1 MRNYVLSLRNLYSFI
16 VDKDY
21 PVFSTGVIGNEYKKG
36 MTLVKFWKD
45 NLVPEFL
52 NGTYGRSIW
61 KDTNSRNRHTSEICN
76 RSSQL
81 VIYGKYMAEIT
92 SALRPE
98 LVMRQIEQFRFFFA
112 NRKFSYPAFMEK
124 LEILLQRIPQEDPA
138 WNQEIRDF
146 FMDSLRAVKTA
157 KIAKEQESFAAGW
170 LLTLLAIHALVGGE
184 MQDDRMREFRKDER
198 YGFTV
203 LLQKMQTEA
212 VGRDVIFLTNKN
224 CEICREALP
233 QDNFWGRERE
243 TFELREMLKTGG
255 YYLLSGI
262 GGVGKTELLRQLLQ
276 YCLKNR
282 TVEYVCAIQ
291 YENNMQESLLRAFPG
306 CSGDSAEEQC
316 AEAFARMKMYAAKH
330 RLLILVDN
338 VGAAAGEDAGLRKL
352 TEIPGSVIMTSRL
365 REIEGFET
373 YPVSAPDTQA
383 CELIFRDNC
392 ERRLTKEDQENLFR
406 LLEYP
411 VFRHTL
417 TLRLLGQL
425 AYSMQW
431 SVGDILLQF
440 EESDGKLVSWREGG
454 KNVSLKKIYTQLYSK
469 LCLRENQKS
478 FLRVLASLPY
488 RRYAL
493 SYLTRFLKGFME
505 TDGEGFVEELS
516 KLGWLEAGEAGII
529 MHPVIA
535 ESILD
540 SPLTEEEFDGFLADT
555 AEEWKRTGIYTE
567 EGFFRRQ
574 EIIEADTAQSA
585 EALISL
591 LFEMPQYCKADDIPV
606 LLCAVQIAIKSRI
619 WTPGHVQRL
628 KEIVMPFADGADE
641 IRRIQIYTLCMQC
654 MKDETDMLFE
664 VMRRQQSNRT
674 IPDGVYGEFVN
685 QLAVCLMF
693 SGEVKRAEE
702 CFQVAEA
709 YLEGID
715 AKMDYYYNVAALCL
729 MKMEQDRLQEN
740 AAAGIELA
748 MQDPEKYR
756 EMLFRLRG
764 LECMGYIGSLK
775 YNEAEECLNR
785 MEEYLDGYH
794 AEENWYFNF
803 YRGVLYTQTG
813 RVGDGVPYLEKAIE
827 YAGYYY
833 GEHSLN
839 YAMEC
844 EELALAQGKL
854 KQYAES
860 EKNHRR
866 ALDFLTENEDFRAE
880 RMRVENNM
888 GVMYFQWGKDDAAL
902 THLTEAYHAGEDNGL
917 TAAEAAYNLSKL
929 YRRKGDSGQELFYL
943 REAFP
948 VFETRYADR
957 SPKTAEVRERI
968 AELEKEG

>member
-1 MRNYVLSLRNLYSFI
+1 MRNCVLSLRNLYSFI
-16 VDKDY
+16 VDRDY
-21 PVFSTGVIGNEYKKG
+21 PVYSAGVIGNEYRKG

-52 NGTYGRSIW
+52 NGTCGRVIW

-76 RSSQL
+76 RSSRL
-81 VIYGKYMAEIT
+81 GIYGKYMEEIT
-92 SALRPE
+92 SVLQPE
-98 LVMRQIEQFRFFFA
+98 LVLRQIEQFRFFFT
-112 NRKFSYPAFMEK
+112 NRKFSYSAFMEK
-124 LEILLQRIPQEDPA
+124 LKILLQRVPQEDPA

-146 FMDSLRAVKTA
+146 FADSLRVVEAA
-157 KIAKEQESFAAGW
+157 KVSEEQESFAAGW
-170 LLTLLAIHALVGGE
+170 LLSLLVIHALAGSE
-184 MQDDRMREFRKDER
+184 MQDYRMQELRKDER
-198 YGFTV
+198 YGFAA
-203 LLQKMQTEA
+203 LLQKMQAEA
-212 VGRDVIFLTNKN
+212 VGRDVVFLTNRN

-233 QDNFWGRERE
+233 QDNFWGREKE

-262 GGVGKTELLRQLLQ
+262 GGIGKTELLRQLLQ

-282 TVEYVCAIQ
+282 AVEYICAIQ

-306 CSGDSAEEQC
+306 RGGDSAEEQC
-316 AEAFARMKMYAAKH
+316 AEALARMKMYAAKH

-338 VGAAAGEDAGLRKL
+338 VGTAAGEDAGLRRL
-352 TEIPGSVIMTSRL
+352 TEIPCSVIMTSRL
-365 REIEGFET
+365 RDIEGFET

-406 LLEYP
+406 MLEYP

-440 EESDGKLVSWREGG
+440 EESGGELISWREGG
-454 KNVSLKKIYTQLYSK
+454 RSVSLKKIYTQLYSK
-469 LCLRENQKS
+469 LCLRKKQKS

-488 RRYAL
+488 RRYPL
-493 SYLTRFLKGFME
+493 SYLTRYLKGFME

-516 KLGWLEAGEAGII
+516 KQGWLEAGETGIV

-540 SPLTEEEFDGFLADT
+540 SPLTEEEFGGFLADT
-555 AEEWKRTGIYTE
+555 AEEWKQAGIYTE
-567 EGFFRRQ
+567 EGFFRLQ
-574 EIIEADTAQSA
+574 ETMEADTAQSA
-585 EALISL
+585 EALIGL
-591 LFEMPQYCKADDIPV
+591 VFEMPQYCRAEDIPL
-606 LLCAVQIAIKSRI
+606 LLCAVQIDIKSRM
-619 WTPGHVQRL
+619 WMSGHAQRL
-628 KEIVMPFADGADE
+628 KEIVMPFSDGLDE
-641 IRRIQIYTLCMQC
+641 IRRIQLYTICMQY
-654 MKDETDMLFE
+654 MKDEMDMLCE
-664 VMRRQQSNRT
+664 LMQKQQSKRT
-674 IPDGVYGEFVN
+674 IPDGVYGEFVS
-685 QLAVCLMF
+685 QLAMCLMF

-709 YLEGID
+709 YIAGID

-729 MKMEQDRLQEN
+729 MKMEQDRLKEN
-740 AAAGIELA
+740 VAAGIELA
-748 MQDPEKYR
+748 MQDPEKHR
-756 EMLFRLRG
+756 ERLFRLRG

-775 YNEAEECLNR
+775 YDEAEESLNR

-803 YRGVLYTQTG
+803 YKGVLYTQTD
-813 RVGDGVPYLEKAIE
+813 RVGSGVPYLKKAIE

-833 GEHSLN
+833 GENSLN

-866 ALDFLTENEDFRAE
+866 ALNFLTKNEDFLAE

-888 GVMYFQWGKDDAAL
+888 GVMYLQWGKDDAAL
-902 THLTEAYHAGEDNGL
+902 KHLTEAYHAGEDNGL

-929 YRRKGDSGQELFYL
+929 YRRRGDSGQELFYL

-968 AELEKEG
+968 AALEKES